1 MNKITKRIKKI
12 TPVLFSCS
20 VIVTIFSIS
29 TEAIASNKLDSYSE
43 TIPSTIIVA
52 QDDTT
57 PQNTKDRKQNQP
69 SICIFDDD
77 RFCLARKTLDTK
89 TKEYLHKPSFLG
101 HSLLIISSGIL
112 IGTTFLAMNFYAINL
127 SKTWMNGI
135 KNEYRSKFSVETTTL
150 SEQIHESIKTTNCR
164 ERLEQQFK
172 EIQIRISRH
181 KELMLYFYRQ
191 HFISISMTSGLALIA
206 GISLIF
212 ITKEGISNAN
222 PALINIFITTSSA
235 GLLYQRLPGIF
246 KQELNREANR
256 SLFLKYSDLGNTIL
270 SYAATGKIRDN
281 TQVTSKS
288 FSTQIDTDKF
298 IHFIDRE
305 LNRLNQ
311 LPIEFDATK
320 VIKITDLQ
328 ESVNGAFNPN
338 GANDVPNGN
347 NGGATSNG
355 VNTKENSPEVVEE

>member
-1 MNKITKRIKKI
+1 M
-12 TPVLFSCS
+12 
-20 VIVTIFSIS
+20 
-29 TEAIASNKLDSYSE
+29 
-43 TIPSTIIVA
+43 
-52 QDDTT
+52 
-57 PQNTKDRKQNQP
+57 KDRAK
-69 SICIFDDD
+69 IC
-77 RFCLARKTLDTK
+77 L
-89 TKEYLHKPSFLG
+89 P
-101 HSLLIISSGIL
+101 
-112 IGTTFLAMNFYAINL
+112 
-127 SKTWMNGI
+127 
-135 KNEYRSKFSVETTTL
+135 
-150 SEQIHESIKTTNCR
+150 
-164 ERLEQQFK
+164 
-172 EIQIRISRH
+172 
-181 KELMLYFYRQ
+181 
-191 HFISISMTSGLALIA
+191 
-206 GISLIF
+206 
-212 ITKEGISNAN
+212 N